1 MKNQRYF
8 YLALIFILCM
18 ISISAVSAATDSASD
33 ITSANVNQ
41 ELILE
46 ESIDDDVST
55 SINEYDDE
63 LILEENNANALDSE
77 SNVETTNINSQ
88 SGNNEILTAPNAKN
102 FTELNRTING
112 NNNATIY
119 LNDDYTFDSSYD
131 YELICGI
138 EIRRTV
144 TIEGNNHTIN
154 GNKEARIFQMH
165 GDNIILKNINFINAY
180 ADVSFTFAGD
190 YGGAIYGRD
199 TVFAINCTFTNNTA
213 GRGAAMYQGDAIN
226 CTFIGNNA
234 TEEGGGMYSGNAI
247 NCTFIG
253 NNATEGGGMYS
264 GNAINC
270 TFIDNTA
277 TKGTAMYEGAAVI
290 CNRLEGNAYDKT
302 TIITPN
308 VTVDNIIFYPNT
320 PEKLT
325 FNITC
330 ELDGTI
336 YKFDDYNTTINITQN
351 GNSLGT
357 YYCLSGEDG
366 GLIVDRDYGLY
377 NLTFFIKNNPLEPV
391 ITIRVPEDSS
401 FSALS
406 RIIKD
411 NNGNEITLNRTY
423 TYNQTY
429 DYDLKDGII
438 IDHAVTINGNNH
450 TIDGFYEARIFYITG
465 PDVTINNITFIR
477 GYVKIKDILDVN
489 DYKGV
494 GGAICCIGDRCTIKN
509 SKFINNTAVYG
520 GAVYMK
526 SNNSSISY
534 SEFYNNSVMTN
545 TASHLG
551 GGAVNW
557 YGHNGNISYSTFIDN
572 HAIGYGAEGGAIRW
586 YTSHNGT
593 LTDSK
598 FINNTA
604 NYLGGGILWMG
615 GNGTIKNSNFTNNT
629 VDNTGYG
636 TGGAG
641 GGAYVVF
648 YSNTTIKDSNFTNN
662 SAEDGGAIG
671 WSNTTYGTI
680 SNITFIDNK
689 ASEDG
694 GAICWTYNNK
704 GTICNSTF
712 TNNNAGDE
720 GGAIDCDPNDNT
732 TLANSTF
739 TNNSAKDGGAVQWIR
754 NRNSAAYNLTFTN
767 NTAINGSAIYWF
779 SYSGYLRNSTFIHNN
794 ATNGTL
800 WYGSSHN
807 SNITDLTFINNTA
820 AKGASIAAYYSN
832 NVNVTKSIFIN
843 NTATEGAVFYWY
855 NSTGVNLNN
864 NVILNNPDNE
874 FYFYKTT
881 VYNISDNW
889 FGNNATTYADKPNE
903 FCNSWLFLNATA
915 DPNPAA
921 ISDPTEIV
929 FKLYAYDGT
938 DISDHDNTL
947 LPAINLT
954 ITPTNGT
961 ADKEG
966 ADLEENITFTPTV
979 SGTGSV
985 TAKMEDAEYTIV
997 FDVKHSPNLSYVSQE
1012 VTYNGTTAISITYN
1026 DSATGKVNV
1035 KLEGANSNYN
1045 FEDMDLNTTI
1055 QLGDIEVDV
1064 YDVTIEYLGDEQ
1076 FAKSTVTG
1084 TLTVKKIETAITP
1097 ANATITLLFEDVSKV
1112 GYSLSPSD
1120 AVGDISFTSSAPNVV
1135 SVDSA
1140 TGDINAIGIG
1150 SANITINF
1158 SGSQHYAASNATVEV
1173 TVNQASSSVNAKDV
1187 TITYGEAISI
1197 QVTSENANDVSYE
1210 IFDKDGVKVK
1220 DGTIEANGNISGF
1233 DLPAGE
1239 YTVNLKT
1246 EVDGNHVSVNNT
1258 SKLTINKAQS
1268 TISAKDVSVNYGD
1281 TVTIEV
1287 SSVNAT
1293 ELNYQ
1298 IKDGNNKTVANG
1310 TIEAN
1315 GNITVNKLA
1324 AGKYTA
1330 EISYSGNE
1338 NYTGSKATAK
1348 ITVNK
1353 FNTKLTA
1360 SEVTTTYNVKKN
1372 LVITLK
1378 DNLGKALSGLKI
1390 TVNLGTA
1397 KKYTTDK
1404 NGQVKVAIASLVPK
1418 TYTAKISF
1426 AGNYKF
1432 KASST
1437 TAKVTVKKA
1446 SPKITAKAKTFKFED
1461 KTKKYTITLKDNKG
1475 KVMKNTKVT
1484 LKVGGK
1490 TYTAKTNSKGVA
1502 TFKLTKLTKKGS
1514 FNAVITYAG
1523 NKYYKKLTKKAKIT
1537 VKAPAWKTVAKG
1549 SKDKAM
1555 VKKIQRALKNNG
1567 YYLSYKGRYL
1577 KVDGIFEKY
1586 TEMAVKEFQK
1596 DKKLKVTGKVDYAT
1610 AKKLKIV
1617 S

>member
-1 MKNQRYF
+1 
-8 YLALIFILCM
+8 M
-18 ISISAVSAATDSASD
+18 ISISAVSAAADSAND
-33 ITSANVNQ
+33 IVSANDNQ
-41 ELILE
+41 EIILE

-213 GRGAAMYQGDAIN
+213 GRGAAMYQGD
-226 CTFIGNNA
+226 
-234 TEEGGGMYSGNAI
+234 AI

-489 DYKGV
+489 DYNGV

-593 LTDSK
+593 ITDSK
-598 FINNTA
+598 FINNSA

-615 GNGTIKNSNFTNNT
+615 GNGTIKNSNFINNT
-629 VDNTGYG
+629 ANSTGYG
-636 TGGAG
+636 AGCVG
-641 GGAYVVF
+641 GGVYVVF

-662 SAEDGGAIG
+662 SAGDGGAIG

-694 GAICWTYNNK
+694 GAIRWTHNDD
-704 GTICNSTF
+704 GAICNSTF
-712 TNNNAGDE
+712 TNNNARDR
-720 GGAIDCDPNDNT
+720 GGAIYCDPNNYV

-739 TNNSAKDGGAVQWIR
+739 TNNTAKEGGAVQWT
-754 NRNSAAYNLTFTN
+754 NNFNSAAYNLTFTN
-767 NTAINGSAIYWF
+767 NTAINGSALHWF
-779 SYSGYLRNSTFIHNN
+779 VYSGYLRNSTFINNN
-794 ATNGTL
+794 ATNGGAL
-800 WYGSSHN
+800 WYASCHN
-807 SNITDLTFINNTA
+807 SNITDLTFINNIA
-820 AKGASIAAYYSN
+820 PKGASIYAYYSN

-843 NTATEGAVFYWY
+843 NTATEGAVFYWF

-864 NVILNNPDNE
+864 NVILNNSDSE
-874 FYFYKTT
+874 FYFNKTT
-881 VYNISDNW
+881 EYNISDNW
-889 FGNNATTYADKPNE
+889 FGNNATTYTDKPNE

-929 FKLYAYDGT
+929 FKLYAFDGT

-961 ADKEG
+961 ADKES

-997 FDVKHSPNLSYVSQE
+997 FDVKHSPGLSYLSQE
-1012 VTYNGTTAISITYN
+1012 VTYNGTTSITISYN
-1026 DSATGKVNV
+1026 NSATGKVNV

-1045 FEDMDLNTTI
+1045 FKNMDLNTTI

-1097 ANATITLLFEDVSKV
+1097 ANATITLLFEDDSKV
-1112 GYSLSPSD
+1112 KYTLSPDD
-1120 AVGDISFTSSAPNVV
+1120 AVGDISFTSSDPNVV
-1135 SVDSA
+1135 SVDST

-1150 SANITINF
+1150 SANITIKF
-1158 SGSQHYAASNATVEV
+1158 SGSAHYAASNATVKV
-1173 TVNQASSSVNAKDV
+1173 TVNPAKSSVNAQDV
-1187 TITYGEAISI
+1187 TITYGEAIGI
-1197 QVTSENANDVSYE
+1197 QVTSKNASDVSYE

-1220 DGTIEANGNISGF
+1220 DGSIEANGIIRGF
-1233 DLPAGE
+1233 DLPAGK

-1258 SKLTINKAQS
+1258 SKLTINKASS
-1268 TISAKDVSVNYGD
+1268 TVSAKDVSVNYGD
-1281 TVTIEV
+1281 TVTLEV
-1287 SSVNAT
+1287 TSVNAT

-1298 IKDGNNKTVANG
+1298 IKDESNKTIANG

-1315 GNITVNKLA
+1315 GNITIKGLA

-1338 NYTGSKATAK
+1338 NYTESKATAK
-1348 ITVNK
+1348 VTVNK
-1353 FNTKLTA
+1353 FKTKLTA
-1360 SEVTTTYNVKKN
+1360 SKVTTTYNVGKN

-1378 DNLGKALSGLKI
+1378 DNAGKALSGLKI
-1390 TVNLGTA
+1390 TVKLSSS

-1404 NGQVKVAIASLVPK
+1404 NGQVKVAVGSLVPK

-1426 AGNYKF
+1426 AGNYKY

-1446 SPKITAKAKTFKFED
+1446 TPKITAKAKTFKFED
-1461 KTKKYTITLKDNKG
+1461 KTKKYTITLKNNKG
-1475 KVMKNTKVT
+1475 KVMKNKKVT
-1484 LKVGGK
+1484 LKVNGK

-1502 TFKLTKLTKKGS
+1502 TFKLKKLTKKGKY
-1514 FNAVITYAG
+1514 NAVITYAG
-1523 NKYYKKLTKKAKIT
+1523 NKYYKKVTKKAKIT

-1555 VKKIQRALKNNG
+1555 VKKIQRALKNNS

-1586 TEMAVKEFQK
+1586 TEMAVKEFQTA
-1596 DKKLKVTGKVDYAT
+1596 KKLKVTGKVDYAT

>member
-8 YLALIFILCM
+8 FLVLIFILCI

-33 ITSANVNQ
+33 IVSANDDQ
-41 ELILE
+41 MLILD

-55 SINEYDDE
+55 SINDDE
-63 LILEENNANALDSE
+63 LILEENNANALDSK
-77 SNVETTNINSQ
+77 SNIETTNIDEKNSQ
-88 SGNNEILTAPNAKN
+88 CGDNEILTAPNAKN
-102 FTELNRTING
+102 FTDLNRTING

-119 LNDDYTFDSSYD
+119 LNDEFTYDSSYD
-131 YELICGI
+131 SILIEGI
-138 EIRRTV
+138 NINRTV
-144 TIEGNNHTIN
+144 TIEGNHHTIN
-154 GNKEARIFQMH
+154 GNNEARMFHIQS
-165 GDNIILKNINFINAY
+165 GGNVTIKNINFINGY
-180 ADVSFTFAGD
+180 CDEDFVHTGH
-190 YGGAIYGRD
+190 YGGAVYCEGSF
-199 TVFAINCTFTNNTA
+199 TAINCTFTSNK
-213 GRGAAMYQGDAIN
+213 GYFGGAMYDGVAIN
-226 CTFIGNNA
+226 CTFTSNSGV
-234 TEEGGGMYSGNAI
+234 TGGAIYNGVAI
-247 NCTFIG
+247 NCTFTG
-253 NNATEGGGMYS
+253 
-264 GNAINC
+264 
-270 TFIDNTA
+270 NTA
-277 TKGTAMYEGAAVI
+277 ESGAAMKFGYQI
-290 CNRLEGNAYDKT
+290 LCNQLDENAYDETT
-302 TIITPN
+302 TITPKLS
-308 VTVDNIIFYPNT
+308 VEYDIFKPHSS
-320 PEKLT
+320 EKLT
-325 FNITC
+325 FYLTY
-330 ELDGTI
+330 ELDGI
-336 YKFDDYNTTINITQN
+336 VYSLDGYNTSINLTQN
-351 GNSLGT
+351 GNNLGT
-357 YYCLSGEDG
+357 YYALSGEDG
-366 GLIVDRDYGLY
+366 GWIVDRDYGLY
-377 NLTFFIKNNPLEPV
+377 NLTFSIKNTPFEPV
-391 ITIRVPEDSS
+391 ITIKVPEDSS

-411 NNGNEITLNRTY
+411 NNGNEITLNKTY
-423 TYNQTY
+423 TYNPTY

-450 TIDGFYEARIFYITG
+450 TINGLHEARIFNITG
-465 PDVTINNITFIR
+465 PDVTINNITFIN
-477 GYVKIKDILDVN
+477 GYVKKIDTIDEE
-489 DYKGV
+489 DYSKGH
-494 GGAICCIGDRCTIKN
+494 GGAINCIGDRCTIKN

-520 GAVYMK
+520 GAVYMN

-534 SEFYNNSVMTN
+534 SEFYNNTVMTD
-545 TASHLG
+545 TKSHVG
-551 GGAVNW
+551 GGAVHW

-671 WSNTTYGTI
+671 WYNTTYGTI
-680 SNITFIDNK
+680 SNITFMDNE
-689 ASEDG
+689 ASRDG
-694 GAICWTYNNK
+694 GAICWAHSSNGN
-704 GTICNSTF
+704 ICNSTF
-712 TNNNAGDE
+712 TNNNANR
-720 GGAIDCDPNDNT
+720 GGAIYCDPNHDV

-739 TNNSAKDGGAVQWIR
+739 TNNTAKEGGAVIWS
-754 NRNSAAYNLTFTN
+754 NNYNSAAYNLTFTN

-1158 SGSQHYAASNATVEV
+1158 SGSQHYATSNATVEV
-1173 TVNQASSSVNAKDV
+1173 TVNPASSSVNAKDV

-1197 QVTSENANDVSYE
+1197 QVTSENASDVSYE
-1210 IFDKDGVKVK
+1210 IFDKDGVKVN

-1567 YYLSYKGRYL
+1567 HYLSYKGRYL